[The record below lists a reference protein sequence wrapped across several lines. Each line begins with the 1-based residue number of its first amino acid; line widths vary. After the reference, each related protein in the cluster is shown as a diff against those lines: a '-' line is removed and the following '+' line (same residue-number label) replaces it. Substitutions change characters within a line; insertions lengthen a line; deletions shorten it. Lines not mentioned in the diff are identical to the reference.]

1 MYEVL
6 SMTLKRAD
14 DLGLN
19 IGYAL
24 LYQCLKTIT
33 TIYPNKSMLE
43 LTAST
48 ISRFIQSE
56 NKNLKYIGVTG
67 LAAIV
72 SIDPSYALNHQNVVV
87 DCLDDPDESVKKKT
101 LELLSRMTN
110 VQNVHVIVEKMLT
123 FLKNSPAD
131 SQIRKDLVSKI
142 SMLSEKFAPSKQWYI
157 KTINQLFE
165 LGGTFITPN
174 VIYNFTKLLREWEED
189 NENEESR

>member
-1 MYEVL
+1 
-6 SMTLKRAD
+6 
-14 DLGLN
+14 
-19 IGYAL
+19 
-24 LYQCLKTIT
+24 
-33 TIYPNKSMLE
+33 
-43 LTAST
+43 
-48 ISRFIQSE
+48 
-56 NKNLKYIGVTG
+56 
-67 LAAIV
+67 
-72 SIDPSYALNHQNVVV
+72 
-87 DCLDDPDESVKKKT
+87 
-101 LELLSRMTN
+101 
-110 VQNVHVIVEKMLT
+110 MLT